1 MRTLQER
8 LKHAMTGP
16 PKISQAALARA
27 CHIKPP
33 SVNDWL
39 SGKTKT
45 IEGENLLLAADF
57 LKVMPMWL
65 ATGKGAMRKNP
76 GEENQPD
83 SKESKVIAI
92 DSRRKEK
99 DSSFINIPHFD
110 VAGSMGDGK
119 VLSEPHIEVI
129 RDMTVHMDWL
139 RTQGL
144 TYSKLENLAIVTG
157 DGDSMAPTFSDGD
170 SLLVDR
176 GITEIRADAIYF
188 FTLDGQMFIKRLQ
201 RIAGGSLRMI
211 SDNQAYPPQM
221 IEGADLEKI
230 HIQARVLLAWNTRKL

>member
-1 MRTLQER
+1 MDINQLRIKALRQLMGQRTQKEFSDDHGLDASY
-8 LKHAMTGP
+8 L
-16 PKISQAALARA
+16 SQLLNGHR
-27 CHIKPP
+27 
-33 SVNDWL
+33 
-39 SGKTKT
+39 
-45 IEGENLLLAADF
+45 NLGDKA
-57 LKVMPMWL
+57 
-65 ATGKGAMRKNP
+65 AMRLEEKIGLSP
-76 GEENQPD
+76 GTLIYPMQPAVD
-83 SKESKVIAI
+83 TEQDKERKVIAI
-92 DSRRKEK
+92 DSRRKTK
-99 DSSFINIPHFD
+99 DSSFFKIPHFD